1 MLILNFEDSLKK
13 KKMLIF
19 TWLIVSK
26 LVVHFICFGCDFFL
40 FTALKIHCSAQCR
53 DNLLKLEGYEVEER
67 GLVAMKG
74 KGELLTYW
82 VVGQDPTYKRTAP
95 LEEMLDSTEDFGT
108 LMKQKSPGQGAK
120 TAELSPC
127 FPPSTTPDGLSLN
140 GLSRNSRQIS
150 YNGSDTYG
158 STDRVL
164 IVTDTG
170 SDKDG
175 SFLLDISQQSN
186 RRSPL
191 ADRVQRTNPETY
203 VVDGLDEESAP
214 SDPLLPN
221 IIDNPKIVN
230 DTVGRHVG
238 FQKNSVIRPVV
249 ERDSEGL
256 ELGEINGERVK
267 KTSVADSGI
276 GSHGTNSR
284 DDALQLEVY
293 L

>member
-1 MLILNFEDSLKK
+1 MNFFFIYLFNILSP
-13 KKMLIF
+13 
-19 TWLIVSK
+19 
-26 LVVHFICFGCDFFL
+26 
-40 FTALKIHCSAQCR
+40 ALKIHSSAQCR
-53 DNLLKLEGYEVEER
+53 DNLLKLDGYEIEER

-82 VVGQDPTYKRTAP
+82 VVGQDPSYKRTAP
-95 LEEMLDSTEDFGT
+95 LEEILDSSEDFGT
-108 LMKQKSPGQGAK
+108 LLKQKSPSQGTK

-127 FPPSTTPDGLSLN
+127 FPPSTPDGLSLN

-150 YNGSDTYG
+150 YTGSDTYG

-164 IVTDTG
+164 NVTDTG
-170 SDKDG
+170 SEKDG
-175 SFLLDISQQSN
+175 SFLLDVSQQSN

-191 ADRVQRTNPETY
+191 ADRVQRTNTETY

-238 FQKNSVIRPVV
+238 FQKNSVIRPGI
-249 ERDSEGL
+249 ERDCDGL
-256 ELGEINGERVK
+256 ELGETNGERVK